1 MHPAVG
7 ADVIADVDVLVC
19 VCVCVRRQAV
29 NQQQG
34 DSGVHVG

>member
-19 VCVCVRRQAV
+19 VCVCETASCQSAA
-29 NQQQG
+29 G
-34 DSGVHVG
+34 